1 MPSPNLL
8 YNIIAY
14 ILMQF
19 FYISHPQLSYLYLNC
34 DSFLKQGL
42 AYLYLIVILKNEEAE
57 LVKGLQ

>member
-42 AYLYLIVILKNEEAE
+42 AYLYLITLQY
-57 LVKGLQ
+57 LV